1 MLTHLKSL
9 TFLTYF
15 TVHYNHQQMSRDW
28 ERPAGGVVPSPHQD
42 NAKSDWAMC
51 PVVTVMV
58 ITVWVMS
65 AWPGL
70 PSVRLGPGQSA
81 GVSQDRH
88 NTTVCCT
95 LRTAPRVWRNP
106 QTWRMISS
114 RNSIEYWELFYVVT
128 RGEETDSGAAG
139 NVHVHV
145 EWWWCASLQS
155 LHTDLHPTPTQPT
168 LHLFIAK
175 LFKILP

>member
-28 ERPAGGVVPSPHQD
+28 ERPAGGVVPSTHQD
-42 NAKSDWAMC
+42 NAKSDWGMC

-95 LRTAPRVWRNP
+95 LLTAPRVWRNP

-114 RNSIEYWELFYVVT
+114 RNSIEYWELCYVVT
-128 RGEETDSGAAG
+128 RGEEPDSGAG
-139 NVHVHV
+139 LVMFTFTLSGDGVRHSSHFI
-145 EWWWCASLQS
+145 Q
-155 LHTDLHPTPTQPT
+155 TYTLHPPSQHYIF
-168 LHLFIAK
+168 L
-175 LFKILP
+175 

>member
-1 MLTHLKSL
+1 MT
-9 TFLTYF
+9 
-15 TVHYNHQQMSRDW
+15 
-28 ERPAGGVVPSPHQD
+28 ERGLLELLSPHHTKIMLNLTEPCVQWWLWWWSLCEWCRPGLGCPQ
-42 NAKSDWAMC
+42 SDWDLASQL
-51 PVVTVMV
+51 V
-58 ITVWVMS
+58 
-65 AWPGL
+65 
-70 PSVRLGPGQSA
+70 SVRT
-81 GVSQDRH
+81 D
-88 NTTVCCT
+88 TTPQCCT
-95 LRTAPRVWRNP
+95 HRTAPRVLRNP

-114 RNSIEYWELFYVVT
+114 RNSIEYWELCYVVT
-128 RGEETDSGAAG
+128 RGEEPDSGAAG